1 MLDVYSMMGILLAA
15 TIDMAIGFLWYSNWA
30 FGKVWRKLTGMK
42 AEDFEAR
49 KPEMPKIMGLTFAAA
64 LVTGYILTV
73 FAQKMGMQ
81 GNPFAGL
88 IMGFWAGIGL
98 VLATHLPDYLYT
110 KKPIELFWINAGY
123 QAVAVMVMGGIVAWF
138 A

>member
-1 MLDVYSMMGILLAA
+1 MLDAYAVMGILLAA
-15 TIDMAIGFLWYSNWA
+15 LVDMAIGFLWYSNFA
-30 FGKVWRKLTGMK
+30 FGKVWRKLTGITPEK
-42 AEDFEAR
+42 FAAG
-49 KPEMPKIMGLTFAAA
+49 KKEMPKIMGLTFVAA

-73 FAQKMGMQ
+73 FAQKMGMA

-98 VLATHLPDYLYT
+98 VMATQLPDYLYS
-110 KKPIELFWINAGY
+110 KRPIELFWINAGY
-123 QAVAVMVMGGIVAWF
+123 QAVAVTVMGGIVAWF